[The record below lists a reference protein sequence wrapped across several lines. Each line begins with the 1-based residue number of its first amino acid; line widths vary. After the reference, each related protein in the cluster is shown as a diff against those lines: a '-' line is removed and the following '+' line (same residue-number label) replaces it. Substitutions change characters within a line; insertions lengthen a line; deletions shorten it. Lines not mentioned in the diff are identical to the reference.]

1 MAINEACQVWI
12 EQRIKEELEDG
23 GEKSLSEIAR
33 AIAAEI
39 EKSFE
44 TSIKPDTIRK
54 RAERMARTNVQN
66 EENQGAPTFKPGHT
80 GHKISPTEIVEEVE
94 KRVRKGK
101 SIREAAQEIADEH
114 GKKQSAV
121 REAYRREKEKT
132 HYQCTATQAM
142 SFAQM
147 AIFQLERITK
157 DDEQWMEALLMVENW
172 INEFRSKK

>member
-12 EQRIKEELEDG
+12 EQRIREELEDG

-39 EKSFE
+39 ERSFE

-54 RAERMARTNVQN
+54 RAERMSRTNVQG
-66 EENQGAPTFKPGHT
+66 EENKGAPTTAAGYT
-80 GHKISPTEIVEEVE
+80 GYKIGPEEIVEEVE

-114 GKKQSAV
+114 GKKPITIRQ
-121 REAYRREKEKT
+121 AYRREKEKA

-157 DDEQWMEALLMVENW
+157 DDEQWVDALLMVENW